1 MTTQYNNVI
10 CVQWMVRAR
19 FHGVGAEVIDKQN
32 EEEKNRCAI
41 LISRDGSYY
50 NPSVFFSIFF
60 TLHACMKIC
69 VNI

>member
-1 MTTQYNNVI
+1 MCTVFTKT
-10 CVQWMVRAR
+10 
-19 FHGVGAEVIDKQN
+19 VIDKQN

-50 NPSVFFSIFF
+50 NPSVFFSIIF

-69 VNI
+69 VNT

>member
-32 EEEKNRCAI
+32 EEVWHVPG
-41 LISRDGSYY
+41 GSG
-50 NPSVFFSIFF
+50 SVWATS
-60 TLHACMKIC
+60 
-69 VNI
+69 V